1 VSERSQRWAAPL
13 FLAIASPILAEVL
26 TGNLPPTLFFTPVVL
41 VLMLVAYGIPVL
53 LIRDAWVRLGL
64 GVPGLFVLGLAYGF
78 VNEALFAKTVF
89 MDVAVPIDT
98 FDGYRQSGVN
108 WAWASFIVPWHAMHS
123 VLYPIAFA
131 WWLFPSR
138 RAEPWL
144 GRKTSLALF
153 AVMVAVG
160 LLVHSGPDNVRGTPT
175 SFVLSLTL
183 IASLVLLALVLPK
196 RPVLL
201 DEGVSGRGAAW
212 LGAAMAPLL
221 LLMAA
226 LSDRGLPTPV
236 LVVAAGGFYAVA
248 FLLLRRRRGF
258 HAPGFLFFALGN
270 ELAFVLMSLAFDAQ
284 RGAIELLVA
293 HIVLELLFIAALLRL
308 RRESQVAVPTEPTA
322 GP

>member
-1 VSERSQRWAAPL
+1 MSERSRKWAAPL
-13 FLAIASPILAEVL
+13 FLAIASPILAEIL
-26 TGNLPPTLFFTPVVL
+26 TGNLPPSLFFTPVVF

-123 VLYPIAFA
+123 LLYPIAFA

-144 GRKTSLALF
+144 GRRTSLALF
-153 AVMVAVG
+153 AVMLAVG
-160 LLVHSGPDNVRGTPT
+160 LLVHSSADNLRGTPT

-183 IASLVLLALVLPK
+183 VGGLVLLALVLPR
-196 RPVLL
+196 RPILL
-201 DEGVSGRGAAW
+201 AEGSSRRGVAWIGAAV
-212 LGAAMAPLL
+212 APLL
-221 LLMAA
+221 FLMAA
-226 LSDRGLPTPV
+226 LSDNQVPTGV
-236 LVVAAGGFYAVA
+236 IVAVAAGFYAALFFAVRRWGGFSAPA
-248 FLLLRRRRGF
+248 FLR
-258 HAPGFLFFALGN
+258 FALGN
-270 ELAFVLMSLAFDAQ
+270 ELAFVLMSLVFDAQ
-284 RGAIELLVA
+284 RGAIELVIA
-293 HIVLELLFIAALLRL
+293 HIVLQLLFIAALLRL
-308 RRESQVAVPTEPTA
+308 RNEARATTA
-322 GP
+322 GPIPPVP